1 MIIGIICEYNPFHNG
16 HLYHLK
22 KIKEMYKDSTIIL
35 VMSGNFTERGDLSI
49 IDKWDK
55 TEISLKYGVDI
66 VIELPFI
73 YASASADIFAY
84 GAIKILSEMKVEVL
98 VFGSELGNIDIL
110 NRLANIQVDNQN
122 YDDLVKDYIKKGINY
137 PRACGLALYDITGSN
152 INTPNDILGLCY
164 IKEILKQKANIK
176 PICIKRTNDYNDTN
190 LNGKITSARSI
201 RVALKDNKDIKEFIP
216 DIVYKYINTR
226 YLDDYYSFIKYRILT
241 TDINNI
247 VGMNNELNIR
257 INKYIYKCDNLEELI
272 NNIKSK
278 NYSYNRIKRLM
289 VHILVNF
296 TLDDMNNFKDY
307 IRILGFNNK
316 GQIYLNKIKKDIK
329 LPTITNY
336 SNSKGLLD
344 LDKKV
349 NSVLYLN
356 LPLNKQNKAIKSEHQ
371 KKIKISIDNED

>member
-84 GAIKILSEMKVEVL
+84 GAIKILSEMKVDVL

-216 DIVYKYINTR
+216 DLVYKYINTR

-241 TDINNI
+241 TDISNI
-247 VGMNNELNIR
+247 VGMNKELNIR

-356 LPLNKQNKAIKSEHQ
+356 LPLNKQNEIIKSEYQ

>member
-35 VMSGNFTERGDLSI
+35 VMSGNFTQRGDLSI

-55 TEISLKYGVDI
+55 TKIALKYGVAM

-73 YASASADIFAY
+73 YASQSADIFSY
-84 GAIKILSEMKVEVL
+84 GAIKILKEMKVDIL
-98 VFGSELGNIDIL
+98 VFGSELGDIDIL
-110 NRLANIQVDNQN
+110 NKLASIQVFNKDYDN
-122 YDDLVKDYIKKGINY
+122 LVKDYIKKGFNY
-137 PRACGLALYDITGSN
+137 PTACGMALYDITGIN
-152 INTPNDILGLCY
+152 INTPNDVLGLGY
-164 IKEILKQKANIK
+164 IKEIIRQNANIK
-176 PICIKRTNDYNDTN
+176 PICIKRTNNYNDTN
-190 LNGKITSARSI
+190 LNNKITSARSI
-201 RVALKDNKDIKEFIP
+201 RIALKENKNIKEYIP
-216 DIVYKYINTR
+216 DLVYKNLNIR
-226 YLDDYYSFIKYRILT
+226 YLDDYYIFIKYKILT
-241 TDINNI
+241 TDISNI
-247 VGMNNELNIR
+247 VGMNKELNIR

-296 TLDDMNNFKDY
+296 TLDDVNNFKDY

-329 LPTITNY
+329 LPIITNY
-336 SNSKGLLD
+336 SNSNGLLD
-344 LDKKV
+344 LDKKI
-349 NSVLYLN
+349 NNVLSLN
-356 LPLNKQNKAIKSEHQ
+356 LPLNKQNEVIKSEYQ
-371 KKIKISIDNED
+371 EKIRITIDNKD

>member
-84 GAIKILSEMKVEVL
+84 GAIKILSEMKVDVL

>member
-35 VMSGNFTERGDLSI
+35 VMSGNYTQRGDLSI

-55 TEISLKYGVDI
+55 TDIALEYGVDM

-73 YASASADIFAY
+73 YASQSADIFSY
-84 GAIKILSEMKVEVL
+84 GAIKILKEMKVDIL
-98 VFGSELGNIDIL
+98 VFGSELGDIDIL
-110 NRLANIQVDNQN
+110 NKLASIQVFNKN
-122 YDDLVKDYIKKGINY
+122 YDNLVKDYIKKGFNY
-137 PRACGLALYDITGSN
+137 PTACGMALYDITGIN
-152 INTPNDILGLCY
+152 INTPNDVLGLCY
-164 IKEILKQKANIK
+164 IKEIIKQNANIK
-176 PICIKRTNDYNDTN
+176 PICIKRTNNYNDTN
-190 LNGKITSARSI
+190 LNNKITSARSI
-201 RVALKDNKDIKEFIP
+201 RIALKENKNIKEYIP
-216 DIVYKYINTR
+216 DLVYKNLNIR
-226 YLDDYYSFIKYRILT
+226 YLDDYYIFIKYKILT
-241 TDINNI
+241 TDISNI
-247 VGMNNELNIR
+247 VGMNKELNIR

-296 TLDDMNNFKDY
+296 TLDDVNNFKDY

-329 LPTITNY
+329 LPIITNY
-336 SNSKGLLD
+336 SNSNGLLD
-344 LDKKV
+344 LDKKI
-349 NSVLYLN
+349 NNVLSLN
-356 LPLNKQNKAIKSEHQ
+356 LPLNKQNEVIKSEYQ
-371 KKIKISIDNED
+371 EKIRITIDNKE